1 MHAIMS
7 AMQSNV
13 RTFTEARDLLNLVR
27 SARRHHLVVGLAAPA
42 IENAGKGVQKGA
54 KTGKSGLPT
63 FRQCL

>member
-1 MHAIMS
+1 MS
-7 AMQSNV
+7 AVQSNV

-54 KTGKSGLPT
+54 NLEIWITNFPTGI
-63 FRQCL
+63 FCF